1 LKLIPARRCSLLE
14 VKNVIVRYDTATI
27 LDEASLKVEK
37 GELVGLVGPNGA
49 GKTTLLRAIAGLIN
63 WDREVLRGTRKSEVT
78 FEGSVEFEGERID
91 KLSAFEIAKKG
102 VQLCPQMGR
111 PFVEMTVKEN
121 LFVGAYLC
129 KDKKEVNE
137 SLARVY
143 ELFPRL
149 EERKSQLAGTLSG
162 GERQMLAVGRSL
174 MRRPKLMLVDEPSSG
189 LAPKIKDDLFKR
201 VEEIY
206 HELGVTILLA
216 EQDISFAFAL
226 SKRNY
231 VMSRGHIIAQGTA
244 EELLKD
250 ETIRK
255 TYLGM

>member
-1 LKLIPARRCSLLE
+1 MLE

-27 LDEASLKVEK
+27 LDEASLTVEK
-37 GELVGLVGPNGA
+37 GELVALIGPNGA

-63 WDREVLRGTRKSEVT
+63 WDREVLRGTRKSDVT
-78 FEGSVEFEGERID
+78 FEGSIEFEGERID

-102 VQLCPQMGR
+102 LQLCPQMGR

-121 LFVGAYLC
+121 LLAGAYLC
-129 KDKKEVNE
+129 KDKKEVGE
-137 SLARVY
+137 SLARVH

-149 EERKSQLAGTLSG
+149 KEREKQLAGTLSG

-206 HELGVTILLA
+206 KELGVTILLA

-231 VMSRGHIIAQGTA
+231 VVSRGHIIAQGTA

>member
-1 LKLIPARRCSLLE
+1 MLE
-14 VKNVIVRYDTATI
+14 VKNVRVKYDTATI
-27 LDEASLKVEK
+27 LDDASLKVER

-63 WDREVLRGTRKSEVT
+63 WDREVLRGTRKSDVT
-78 FEGSVEFEGERID
+78 FEGSIEFENERID
-91 KLSAFEIAKKG
+91 GLSAFEIAKRG
-102 VQLCPQMGR
+102 IQLCPQMGR
-111 PFVEMTVKEN
+111 PFVEMSVKDN
-121 LFVGAYLC
+121 LLAGAYLC
-129 KDKKEVNE
+129 KDRKEVDE

-149 EERKSQLAGTLSG
+149 KERAKQVSGTLSG

-206 HELGVTILLA
+206 KGLGVTILLA

-231 VMSRGHIIAQGTA
+231 VMSRGHIIAHGTA
-244 EELLKD
+244 DELLKD

-255 TYLGM
+255 TYLGL

>member
-1 LKLIPARRCSLLE
+1 MLE
-14 VKNVIVRYDTATI
+14 VKNITVKYDTATI
-27 LDEASLKVEK
+27 LDDASLKVEK

-63 WDREVLRGTRKSEVT
+63 WDKEVLRGTRKSDVT
-78 FEGSVEFEGERID
+78 FEGSIEFEGENIK
-91 KLSAFEIAKKG
+91 KLTAFQIAEKG
-102 VQLCPQMGR
+102 IQLCPQMGR
-111 PFVEMTVKEN
+111 PFVEMTVREN
-121 LFVGAYLC
+121 LLAGAYLC
-129 KDKKEVNE
+129 KDKREIEE

-149 EERKSQLAGTLSG
+149 KERENQISGTLSG

-189 LAPKIKDDLFKR
+189 LAPKIKDDLFRR

-206 HELGVTILLA
+206 KGLGVTILLA

-231 VMSRGHIIAQGTA
+231 VMSRGHIIAHGTA
-244 EELLKD
+244 DELLKD

-255 TYLGM
+255 TYLGL

>member
-1 LKLIPARRCSLLE
+1 LLE
-14 VKNVIVRYDTATI
+14 VKDVIVRYDTATI
-27 LDEASLKVEK
+27 LDGASLKVEK

-63 WDREVLRGTRKSEVT
+63 WDREVLRGTRKSDVT
-78 FEGSVEFEGERID
+78 FEGTIEFEGERID
-91 KLSAFEIAKKG
+91 KLTGNQIAQKG
-102 VQLCPQMGR
+102 LQLCPQMGR

-121 LFVGAYLC
+121 LLAGAYLC
-129 KDKKEVNE
+129 KDKKEVDE

-149 EERKSQLAGTLSG
+149 KERENQISGTLSG

-206 HELGVTILLA
+206 RELGVTILLA

-231 VMSRGHIIAQGTA
+231 VMSRGHIIAHGTA
-244 EELLKD
+244 DELLKD

>member
-1 LKLIPARRCSLLE
+1 
-14 VKNVIVRYDTATI
+14 VKYDTATI
-27 LDEASLKVEK
+27 LDEASLNVEK

-63 WDREVLRGTRKSEVT
+63 WDKEVLRGTRKSDVT
-78 FEGSVEFEGERID
+78 FEGSVEFDGERID
-91 KLSAFEIAKKG
+91 KLPAFQIAEKG
-102 VQLCPQMGR
+102 LQLCPQMGR

-121 LFVGAYLC
+121 LLAGAYLC
-129 KDKKEVNE
+129 KDKKEVEE

-143 ELFPRL
+143 DLFPRL
-149 EERKSQLAGTLSG
+149 KERQKQLSGTLSG

-206 HELGVTILLA
+206 KELGVTILLA

-255 TYLGM
+255 TYLGL

>member
-1 LKLIPARRCSLLE
+1 LLE
-14 VKNVIVRYDTATI
+14 VKNVSVRYDTATI
-27 LDEASLKVEK
+27 LDDTSLKVEK

-49 GKTTLLRAIAGLIN
+49 GKTTILRAIACLIN
-63 WDREVLRGTRKSEVT
+63 WDREVLRGTRKSDVT
-78 FEGSVEFEGERID
+78 FEGTIEFEGERID
-91 KLSAFEIAKKG
+91 RLPAFEIAKRG
-102 VQLCPQMGR
+102 LQLCPQMGR
-111 PFVEMTVKEN
+111 PFVEMSVKDN
-121 LFVGAYLC
+121 LLAGAYLC
-129 KDKKEVNE
+129 KNKKEVDE

-149 EERKSQLAGTLSG
+149 EERKKQLSGTLSG

-206 HELGVTILLA
+206 KELGVTILLA

-226 SKRNY
+226 SGRNY
-231 VMSRGHIIAQGTA
+231 VVSRGHIIAEGTA

-255 TYLGM
+255 TYLGL

>member
-1 LKLIPARRCSLLE
+1 MLD
-14 VKNVIVRYDTATI
+14 VKNVTVRYDTATI
-27 LDEASLKVEK
+27 LDEASLSVGK

-63 WDREVLRGTRKSEVT
+63 WDKEILRGTRKSDVT
-78 FEGSVEFEGERID
+78 FEGSIEFEGERID
-91 KLSAFEIAKKG
+91 KLTGYQIAQKG
-102 VQLCPQMGR
+102 LQLCPQMGR
-111 PFVEMTVKEN
+111 PFVEMTVKDN
-121 LFVGAYLC
+121 LLAGAYLC
-129 KDKKEVNE
+129 KDRKEVDE

-149 EERKSQLAGTLSG
+149 EERKDQVSGTLSG

-206 HELGVTILLA
+206 KELGVTILLA

-231 VMSRGHIIAQGTA
+231 VMSRGHIIAHGTSD
-244 EELLKD
+244 ELLKD

>member
-1 LKLIPARRCSLLE
+1 LLE
-14 VKNVIVRYDTATI
+14 VKNVTVRYDTATI
-27 LDEASLKVEK
+27 LDEASLTVGK

-63 WDREVLRGTRKSEVT
+63 WDKEILRGTRKSDVT

-91 KLSAFEIAKKG
+91 RLAAFEIAKRG
-102 VQLCPQMGR
+102 LQLCPQMGR
-111 PFVEMTVKEN
+111 PFVEMTVREN
-121 LFVGAYLC
+121 LLAGAYLC
-129 KDKKEVNE
+129 KNQKEVNE
-137 SLARVY
+137 SLDRVY

-149 EERKSQLAGTLSG
+149 EERKNQLSGTLSG

-206 HELGVTILLA
+206 KELGVTILLA
-216 EQDISFAFAL
+216 EQDISFAFDL

-244 EELLKD
+244 DELLKD

-255 TYLGM
+255 TYLGL

>member
-1 LKLIPARRCSLLE
+1 LLE
-14 VKNVIVRYDTATI
+14 VKNITVRYDTATI
-27 LDEASLKVEK
+27 LDDASLTVET

-49 GKTTLLRAIAGLIN
+49 GKTTILRAVAGLIN
-63 WDREVLRGTRKSEVT
+63 WDREILRGTRKSDVT
-78 FEGSVEFEGERID
+78 FEGSIEFEGERID
-91 KLSAFEIAKKG
+91 GLSAFEIAKKG
-102 VQLCPQMGR
+102 LQLCPQMGR
-111 PFVEMTVKEN
+111 PFVEMTVRDN
-121 LFVGAYLC
+121 LLAGAYLS
-129 KDKKEVNE
+129 KDKKEVDE
-137 SLARVY
+137 SLTRVY

-149 EERKSQLAGTLSG
+149 KERKNQLSGTLSG

-206 HELGVTILLA
+206 KELGVTILLA
-216 EQDISFAFAL
+216 EQDISFAFSL
-226 SKRNY
+226 SQRNY
-231 VMSRGHIIAQGTA
+231 VVSRGHIIAQGTA

-255 TYLGM
+255 TYLGL

>member
-1 LKLIPARRCSLLE
+1 LLE
-14 VKNVIVRYDTATI
+14 VKNVTVRYDTATI
-27 LDEASLKVEK
+27 LDEASLTVGK

-63 WDREVLRGTRKSEVT
+63 WDREVLRGTRKSDVT
-78 FEGSVEFEGERID
+78 FEGSVEFDGERID
-91 KLSAFEIAKKG
+91 KLAAFQIAKKG
-102 VQLCPQMGR
+102 LQLCPQMGR
-111 PFVEMTVKEN
+111 PFVEMTVREN
-121 LFVGAYLC
+121 LLAGAYLC
-129 KDKKEVNE
+129 HDKKEANE
-137 SLARVY
+137 GLAKVY

-149 EERKSQLAGTLSG
+149 KEREKQLSGTLSG

-206 HELGVTILLA
+206 RELGVTILLA

>member
-1 LKLIPARRCSLLE
+1 MLE
-14 VKNVIVRYDTATI
+14 VKDVIVRYDTATI
-27 LDEASLKVEK
+27 LDGASLKVGK

-63 WDREVLRGTRKSEVT
+63 WDREVLRGTRKSDVT
-78 FEGSVEFEGERID
+78 FEGTIEFEGERID
-91 KLSAFEIAKKG
+91 KLTGNQIAQKG
-102 VQLCPQMGR
+102 LQLCPQMGR
-111 PFVEMTVKEN
+111 PFVEMTVRDN
-121 LFVGAYLC
+121 LLAGAYLC
-129 KDKKEVNE
+129 KNQKEIDE
-137 SLARVY
+137 SLAKVY

-149 EERKSQLAGTLSG
+149 KEREKQISGTLSG

-174 MRRPKLMLVDEPSSG
+174 MRRPKFMLVDEPSSG

-206 HELGVTILLA
+206 KELGVTILLA

-244 EELLKD
+244 DELLKD

>member
-1 LKLIPARRCSLLE
+1 LLE
-14 VKNVIVRYDTATI
+14 VKDVVVRYDTATI
-27 LDEASLKVEK
+27 LDGASITVGK

-63 WDREVLRGTRKSEVT
+63 WDKEVLRGTRKSDVT
-78 FEGSVEFEGERID
+78 FEGSVEFEGQRID
-91 KLSAFEIAKKG
+91 KLTAFQIAKKG
-102 VQLCPQMGR
+102 LQLCPQMGR

-121 LFVGAYLC
+121 LLAGAYLV
-129 KDKKEVNE
+129 KDGKEVDE
-137 SLARVY
+137 SLAKVY

-149 EERKSQLAGTLSG
+149 KERKNQLSGTLSG

-206 HELGVTILLA
+206 KELGVTILLA

-226 SKRNY
+226 SKWSY
-231 VMSRGHIIAQGTA
+231 VMSRGHIIAQGTSD
-244 EELLKD
+244 ELLKD

>member
-1 LKLIPARRCSLLE
+1 LLE
-14 VKNVIVRYDTATI
+14 AKNVTVCYDTAMV
-27 LDEASLKVEK
+27 LDEASLTVER

-49 GKTTLLRAIAGLIN
+49 GKTTLLRSIAGLIN
-63 WDREVLRGTRKSEVT
+63 WDKEVLKGTRMEDVT
-78 FEGSVEFEGERID
+78 FEGSIEFEGERIE
-91 KLSAFEIAKKG
+91 KLPAFEIAKRG
-102 VQLCPQMGR
+102 LQLCPQMGR
-111 PFVEMTVKEN
+111 PFAEMTVRDN
-121 LFVGAYLC
+121 LFAGAYLC
-129 KDKKEVNE
+129 QSNREVDE
-137 SLARVY
+137 SLAKVY

-149 EERKSQLAGTLSG
+149 KERESQLSGTLSG

-216 EQDISFAFAL
+216 EQDISFAFNL

-244 EELLKD
+244 QELLGD

-255 TYLGM
+255 TYLGL

>member
-1 LKLIPARRCSLLE
+1 MLE
-14 VKNVIVRYDTATI
+14 VKNVIVKYDTATI
-27 LDEASLKVEK
+27 LDGASLKVET
-37 GELVGLVGPNGA
+37 GEFVGLVGPNGA
-49 GKTTLLRAIAGLIN
+49 GKTTLLRTIAGLIN
-63 WDREVLRGTRKSEVT
+63 WDREVLRGTKKSVVT
-78 FEGSVEFEGERID
+78 FEGSIEFEGERID
-91 KLSAFEIAKKG
+91 KLAAFQIAKKG
-102 VQLCPQMGR
+102 LQLCPQMGR
-111 PFVEMTVKEN
+111 PFVEMTVREN
-121 LFVGAYLC
+121 LLAGAYLC
-129 KDKKEVNE
+129 KNRKEVDD

-149 EERKSQLAGTLSG
+149 KEREKQQSGTLSG

-206 HELGVTILLA
+206 RELGVTILLA

-231 VMSRGHIIAQGTA
+231 VMSRGHIIAHGTA

>member
-1 LKLIPARRCSLLE
+1 MLE
-14 VKNVIVRYDTATI
+14 VKNITVRYDTATI

-37 GELVGLVGPNGA
+37 GELVALVGPNGA
-49 GKTTLLRAIAGLIN
+49 GKTTILRAIAGLIN
-63 WDREVLRGTRKSEVT
+63 WDKEVLRGTRKSDVT
-78 FEGSVEFEGERID
+78 FEGSIEFEGERID
-91 KLSAFEIAKKG
+91 RLSAFQIAKRG
-102 VQLCPQMGR
+102 LQLCPQMGR

-121 LFVGAYLC
+121 LLAGAYLC
-129 KDKKEVNE
+129 RDQKEVNE
-137 SLARVY
+137 SLVRVY

-149 EERKSQLAGTLSG
+149 EERKKQLSGTLSG

-174 MRRPKLMLVDEPSSG
+174 MRRPKLLLVDEPSSG

-206 HELGVTILLA
+206 KELGVTILLA
-216 EQDISFAFAL
+216 EQDISFAFSL

-231 VMSRGHIIAQGTA
+231 VVSRGHIIAQGTA

-255 TYLGM
+255 TYLGL

>member
-1 LKLIPARRCSLLE
+1 LLE
-14 VKNVIVRYDTATI
+14 VKDVSVKYDTATI
-27 LDEASLKVEK
+27 LDEANLKVEK

-63 WDREVLRGTRKSEVT
+63 WDREVLRGTRKSDVT
-78 FEGSVEFEGERID
+78 FEGTVEFEGERID
-91 KLSAFEIAKKG
+91 KLTGNQIAQKG
-102 VQLCPQMGR
+102 LQLCPQMGR
-111 PFVEMTVKEN
+111 PFVEMTVKDN
-121 LFVGAYLC
+121 LLAGAYLC
-129 KDKKEVNE
+129 KNQKEVDE
-137 SLARVY
+137 SLDRVY

-149 EERKSQLAGTLSG
+149 KERTNQISGTLSG

-206 HELGVTILLA
+206 KELGVTILLA

-231 VMSRGHIIAQGTA
+231 VVSRGHIIAQGTA

>member
-1 LKLIPARRCSLLE
+1 MLE
-14 VKNVIVRYDTATI
+14 VKNITVRYDTATI
-27 LDEASLKVEK
+27 LDEASLTVEK

-49 GKTTLLRAIAGLIN
+49 GKTTILRAIAGLRN
-63 WDREVLRGTRKSEVT
+63 WDREVLRGTRKSDVT
-78 FEGSVEFEGERID
+78 FEGSIEFEGERID
-91 KLSAFEIAKKG
+91 RLAAFEIAKRG
-102 VQLCPQMGR
+102 LQLCPQMGR

-121 LFVGAYLC
+121 LLAGAYLC
-129 KDKKEVNE
+129 RDQKEVDE
-137 SLARVY
+137 GLARVH

-149 EERKSQLAGTLSG
+149 KEREKQLSGTLSG

-174 MRRPKLMLVDEPSSG
+174 MRRPKLLLVDEPSSG

-206 HELGVTILLA
+206 KELGVTILLA
-216 EQDISFAFAL
+216 EQDISFAFNL
-226 SKRNY
+226 SKKNY
-231 VMSRGHIIAQGTA
+231 VVSRGHIIAQGTA

-255 TYLGM
+255 TYLGL

>member
-1 LKLIPARRCSLLE
+1 LLE
-14 VKNVIVRYDTATI
+14 VKNVVVRYDTATI
-27 LDEASLKVEK
+27 LDDASLTVEK

-63 WDREVLRGTRKSEVT
+63 WDREMLRGTRKSDVT
-78 FEGSVEFEGERID
+78 FEGSIEFEGERID
-91 KLSAFEIAKKG
+91 KLSAFQIAKKG
-102 VQLCPQMGR
+102 LQLCPQMGR
-111 PFVEMTVKEN
+111 PFVEMSVRDN
-121 LFVGAYLC
+121 LLAGAYLC
-129 KDKKEVNE
+129 KSQKEIDE
-137 SLARVY
+137 SLAKVH

-149 EERKSQLAGTLSG
+149 KERENQLSGTLSG

-174 MRRPKLMLVDEPSSG
+174 MRRPKFMLVDEPSSG

-206 HELGVTILLA
+206 RELGVTILLA

-244 EELLKD
+244 DELMKD

>member
-1 LKLIPARRCSLLE
+1 LLE

>member
-1 LKLIPARRCSLLE
+1 MLE
-14 VKNVIVRYDTATI
+14 VKNVSVKYDTATI
-27 LDEASLKVEK
+27 LDDTSLFVEK

-49 GKTTLLRAIAGLIN
+49 GKTTILRAIAGLIN
-63 WDREVLRGTRKSEVT
+63 WDREVLRGTRKSDVT
-78 FEGSVEFEGERID
+78 FEGTIEFEGKRID
-91 KLSAFEIAKKG
+91 RLPAFEIAKRG
-102 VQLCPQMGR
+102 LQLCPQMGR
-111 PFVEMTVKEN
+111 PFVEMSVKDN
-121 LFVGAYLC
+121 LLAGAYLC
-129 KDKKEVNE
+129 KNRKEVDE

-149 EERKSQLAGTLSG
+149 EERKKQLSGTLSG

-174 MRRPKLMLVDEPSSG
+174 MRRPKLLLVDEPSSG

-206 HELGVTILLA
+206 KELGVTILLA

-226 SKRNY
+226 SGRNY
-231 VMSRGHIIAQGTA
+231 VLSRVHIIAEGTA

-255 TYLGM
+255 TYLGL

>member
-1 LKLIPARRCSLLE
+1 MLE
-14 VKNVIVRYDTATI
+14 VKDVIVRYDTATI
-27 LDEASLKVEK
+27 LDGASLTVEK
-37 GELVGLVGPNGA
+37 GELVGLIGPNGA

-63 WDREVLRGTRKSEVT
+63 WDREILRGTRKSDVT
-78 FEGSVEFEGERID
+78 FEGSIEFEGERID

-102 VQLCPQMGR
+102 LQLCPQMGR
-111 PFVEMTVKEN
+111 PFVEMSVRDN
-121 LFVGAYLC
+121 LFAGAYLC
-129 KDKKEVNE
+129 KNRKEADE
-137 SLARVY
+137 SLAKVY

-149 EERKSQLAGTLSG
+149 KEREKQMSGTLSG

-174 MRRPKLMLVDEPSSG
+174 MRRPKFMLVDEPSSG

-206 HELGVTILLA
+206 KELGVTILLA

-244 EELLKD
+244 QELLKD

>member
-1 LKLIPARRCSLLE
+1 LLE
-14 VKNVIVRYDTATI
+14 VKDVVVRYDTATI

-49 GKTTLLRAIAGLIN
+49 GKTTLLRAVAGLII
-63 WDREVLRGTRKSEVT
+63 WDREMLRGTTKSDVT
-78 FEGSVEFEGERID
+78 FEGTIEFEGERID
-91 KLSAFEIAKKG
+91 RLSAFQIAKKG
-102 VQLCPQMGR
+102 IQLCPQMGR
-111 PFVEMTVKEN
+111 PFVEMTVKDN
-121 LFVGAYLC
+121 LLAGAYLVQSN
-129 KDKKEVNE
+129 KEVDE

-149 EERKSQLAGTLSG
+149 KERKNQLSGTLSG

-189 LAPKIKDDLFKR
+189 LAPKIKDDLFQR

-206 HELGVTILLA
+206 KELGVTILLA

-231 VMSRGHIIAQGTA
+231 VMSRGHIIAQGTSDD
-244 EELLKD
+244 LLKD

-255 TYLGM
+255 TYLGL

>member
-1 LKLIPARRCSLLE
+1 LLE
-14 VKNVIVRYDTATI
+14 VKDVIVRYDTATI
-27 LDEASLKVEK
+27 LDGANLKVEK

-63 WDREVLRGTRKSEVT
+63 WDREILRGTRKSDVT
-78 FEGSVEFEGERID
+78 FEGTIEFEGERID
-91 KLSAFEIAKKG
+91 KLTGNQIAQKG
-102 VQLCPQMGR
+102 LQLCPQMGR

-121 LFVGAYLC
+121 LLAGAYLC
-129 KDKKEVNE
+129 KSQKEVDE
-137 SLARVY
+137 SLDRVY

-149 EERKSQLAGTLSG
+149 KEREKQISGTLSG

-206 HELGVTILLA
+206 KELGVTILLA

-231 VMSRGHIIAQGTA
+231 VMSRGHMIAHGTA
-244 EELLKD
+244 DELLKD

>member
-1 LKLIPARRCSLLE
+1 LLE
-14 VKNVIVRYDTATI
+14 VNNVSVKYDTATI

-63 WDREVLRGTRKSEVT
+63 WDREVLRGTRKSDVT
-78 FEGSVEFEGERID
+78 FEGSIEFEGERID
-91 KLSAFEIAKKG
+91 KLTGFQIAQKG
-102 VQLCPQMGR
+102 LQLCPQMGR
-111 PFVEMTVKEN
+111 PFVEMTVKDN
-121 LFVGAYLC
+121 LLAGAYLC
-129 KDKKEVNE
+129 KDQKEVAE
-137 SLARVY
+137 SLNRVY

-149 EERKSQLAGTLSG
+149 KERENQISGTLSG

-206 HELGVTILLA
+206 KELGVTILLA

-244 EELLKD
+244 DELLKD

-255 TYLGM
+255 TYLGL

>member
-1 LKLIPARRCSLLE
+1 MLE
-14 VKNVIVRYDTATI
+14 VKDVIVRYDTATI
-27 LDEASLKVEK
+27 LDGASLTVEK
-37 GELVGLVGPNGA
+37 GELVALVGPNGA
-49 GKTTLLRAIAGLIN
+49 GKTTILRAVVGLIN
-63 WDREVLRGTRKSEVT
+63 WDREILRGTRKSDVT
-78 FEGSVEFEGERID
+78 FEGSIEFEGERID
-91 KLSAFEIAKKG
+91 KLSAPEIARKG
-102 VQLCPQMGR
+102 IQLCPQMGR
-111 PFVEMTVKEN
+111 PFVEMTVKDN
-121 LFVGAYLC
+121 LLAGAYLC
-129 KDKKEVNE
+129 KDQKEVGE

-149 EERKSQLAGTLSG
+149 EERKKQLSGTLSG

-206 HELGVTILLA
+206 KELGVTILLA
-216 EQDISFAFAL
+216 EQDISFAFSL

-231 VMSRGHIIAQGTA
+231 VVSRGHIIAEGTA

-250 ETIRK
+250 DTIRK

>member
-1 LKLIPARRCSLLE
+1 MLE

-27 LDEASLKVEK
+27 LDEASLTVEK

-63 WDREVLRGTRKSEVT
+63 WDKEVLRGTRKSDVT
-78 FEGSVEFEGERID
+78 FEGTIEFEGERID
-91 KLSAFEIAKKG
+91 KLTGNQIAQKG
-102 VQLCPQMGR
+102 LQLCPQMGR
-111 PFVEMTVKEN
+111 PFVEMTVRDN
-121 LFVGAYLC
+121 LLAGAYLC
-129 KDKKEVNE
+129 KNQKEVDE
-137 SLARVY
+137 SLDRVY

-149 EERKSQLAGTLSG
+149 KERANQISGTLSG

-174 MRRPKLMLVDEPSSG
+174 MRRPRLMLVDEPSSG

-206 HELGVTILLA
+206 KELGVTILLA

>member
-1 LKLIPARRCSLLE
+1 LLE
-14 VKNVIVRYDTATI
+14 VRNVTVKYDRATI
-27 LDEASLKVEK
+27 LDGASLTVEK

-63 WDREVLRGTRKSEVT
+63 WDREVLRGTRKSDVT

-91 KLSAFEIAKKG
+91 RLSAFQIAKKG
-102 VQLCPQMGR
+102 LQLCPQMGR
-111 PFVEMTVKEN
+111 PFVEMTVKDN
-121 LFVGAYLC
+121 LLAGAYLC
-129 KDKKEVNE
+129 KSRKEVDE

-149 EERKSQLAGTLSG
+149 KERQKQLSGTLSG

-206 HELGVTILLA
+206 KELGVTILLA

-231 VMSRGHIIAQGTA
+231 VVSRGHIIAQGTA

>member
-1 LKLIPARRCSLLE
+1 LLE
-14 VKNVIVRYDTATI
+14 VKDVIVRYDTATI
-27 LDEASLKVEK
+27 LDGASLTVEK

-49 GKTTLLRAIAGLIN
+49 GKTTLLRAIVGLIN
-63 WDREVLRGTRKSEVT
+63 WDREMLRGTSKEEVT

-91 KLSAFEIAKKG
+91 RLPAFEIAKRG

-111 PFVEMTVKEN
+111 PFVEMTVREN
-121 LFVGAYLC
+121 LMAGAYLC
-129 KDKKEVNE
+129 KDKKEVDE
-137 SLARVY
+137 SLARVC

-149 EERKSQLAGTLSG
+149 KEREKQLAGTLSG

-231 VMSRGHIIAQGTA
+231 IMSRGHIIAQGTA
-244 EELLKD
+244 QELLKD